1 MRVESI
7 DLVDHA
13 HIFVHHY
20 GTIQCNLR
28 CSKVLCWFTRP
39 SNDSCLAFADTL
51 RDERSHV
58 TNTAILYTCTIA
70 YAVCCFFVVLYVR
83 QIFARGIYM
92 M

>member
-58 TNTAILYTCTIA
+58 TNTAILYTCTLPMRS
-70 YAVCCFFVVLYVR
+70 AVPLWF
-83 QIFARGIYM
+83 YM
-92 M
+92 LGKYLLGGYI